1 MKTETLANNKYSY
14 LKKVFFLFFIA
25 LLSTIILT
33 ISAKIKVPFYPV
45 PMTMQTFVVAAIGI
59 LFGYKLGLTIISIYI
74 IEGLLGF
81 PVFAGT
87 PEKGIGYSYIIGPT
101 FGYLLGFFICVYLS
115 GRFEFKKSYFYN
127 FALLIISVSFIYCL
141 GAIWLGYLIG
151 WNKPI
156 FDLGVKPFLLAELFK
171 ILLLV
176 VILPQLLKVKS
187 KIKKII

>member
-1 MKTETLANNKYSY
+1 MKIEILADNKYAY
-14 LKKVFFLFFIA
+14 LKKIFFLFFIA
-25 LLSTIILT
+25 ILSTIVLT

-59 LFGYKLGLTIISIYI
+59 VFGYKLGLTIILIYI

-101 FGYLLGFFICVYLS
+101 FGYLLGFFACVYFS
-115 GRFEFKKSYFYN
+115 GKLEFKKNFFYN
-127 FALLIISVSFIYCL
+127 FTLLVISVSFIYCL
-141 GAIWLGYLIG
+141 GAIWLGYVIG
-151 WNKPI
+151 WDKPI
-156 FDLGVKPFLLAELFK
+156 FELGVKPFLLAELFK

-176 VILPQLLKVKS
+176 VILPQLLKAKS
-187 KIKKII
+187 KIKKVI

>member
-1 MKTETLANNKYSY
+1 MKIEILTDNKYAY
-14 LKKVFFLFFIA
+14 LKKIFFLFFIA
-25 LLSTIILT
+25 ILSTIVLT

-45 PMTMQTFVVAAIGI
+45 PMTMQTFVVTAIGI
-59 LFGYKLGLTIISIYI
+59 LFGYKLGLTIILIYI

-87 PEKGIGYSYIIGPT
+87 PEKGIGYNYIIGPT
-101 FGYLLGFFICVYLS
+101 FGYLLGFFACVYLS
-115 GRFEFKKSYFYN
+115 GKFEFKKNYFYN
-127 FALLIISVSFIYCL
+127 FALLVISVFVIYCL

-151 WNKPI
+151 WDKPI
-156 FDLGVKPFLLAELFK
+156 FALGVKPFLLAELFK

-176 VILPQLLKVKS
+176 VILPQLLVAKS

>member
-1 MKTETLANNKYSY
+1 MKIEILTDNKYAY
-14 LKKVFFLFFIA
+14 LKKFFFLFFIA

-33 ISAKIKVPFYPV
+33 TSAKIKVPFYPV

-59 LFGYKLGLTIISIYI
+59 LFGYKLGLTVILIYI

-87 PEKGIGYSYIIGPT
+87 PEKGIGYNYIIGPT
-101 FGYLLGFFICVYLS
+101 FGYLLGFFACVYLS
-115 GRFEFKKSYFYN
+115 GKFEFKKNYFYN
-127 FALLIISVSFIYCL
+127 FALLIISVSVIYCL

-151 WNKPI
+151 WDKPI
-156 FDLGVKPFLLAELFK
+156 FSLGVKPFLLAELFK

-176 VILPQLLKVKS
+176 VILPQLLRLKS

>member
-1 MKTETLANNKYSY
+1 MKIEILTDNKYAY
-14 LKKVFFLFFIA
+14 LKKIFFLFFIA
-25 LLSTIILT
+25 ILSTIVLT
-33 ISAKIKVPFYPV
+33 ISAKIIVPFYPV

-59 LFGYKLGLTIISIYI
+59 VFGYKLGLTIILIYI

-101 FGYLLGFFICVYLS
+101 FGYLLGFFACVYLS
-115 GRFEFKKSYFYN
+115 GKFDFKKNFFYN
-127 FALLIISVSFIYCL
+127 FTLLVISVSFIYCL
-141 GAIWLGYLIG
+141 GAIWLGYVIG
-151 WNKPI
+151 WDKPI

-176 VILPQLLKVKS
+176 VILPQLLKAKS
-187 KIKKII
+187 KIKKVI

>member
-1 MKTETLANNKYSY
+1 MKTETLAGNKYSY

-45 PMTMQTFVVAAIGI
+45 PMTMQTFVVATIGI

-87 PEKGIGYSYIIGPT
+87 PEKGIGYSYVIGPT

-127 FALLIISVSFIYCL
+127 FVLLVISVSFIYSL

-151 WNKPI
+151 WDNPI

>member
-1 MKTETLANNKYSY
+1 MKIEILTDNKYAY
-14 LKKVFFLFFIA
+14 LKKIFFLFFIA
-25 LLSTIILT
+25 ILSTIVLT

-59 LFGYKLGLTIISIYI
+59 VFGYKLGLTIILIYI

-87 PEKGIGYSYIIGPT
+87 SEKGIGYSYIIGPT
-101 FGYLLGFFICVYLS
+101 FGYLLGFFACVYLS
-115 GRFEFKKSYFYN
+115 GKFDFKKNFFYN
-127 FALLIISVSFIYCL
+127 FTLLVISVSFIYCL
-141 GAIWLGYLIG
+141 GAIWLGYVIG
-151 WNKPI
+151 WDKPI

-176 VILPQLLKVKS
+176 VILPQLLKAKS
-187 KIKKII
+187 KIKKVI

>member
-1 MKTETLANNKYSY
+1 MKIEILKDNKYAH
-14 LKKVFFLFFIA
+14 LKKIFFLFFIA
-25 LLSTIILT
+25 ILSTIVLT

-59 LFGYKLGLTIISIYI
+59 VFGYKLGLTIILIYI

-101 FGYLLGFFICVYLS
+101 FGYLLGFFACVYLS
-115 GRFEFKKSYFYN
+115 GKFEFKKNFFYN
-127 FALLIISVSFIYCL
+127 FTLLVISVSFIYCL
-141 GAIWLGYLIG
+141 GAIWLGYVIG
-151 WNKPI
+151 WDKPI

-176 VILPQLLKVKS
+176 VILPQLLKAKS
-187 KIKKII
+187 KIKKVI

>member
-1 MKTETLANNKYSY
+1 MKIEILADNKYAY
-14 LKKVFFLFFIA
+14 LKKIFFLFFIA
-25 LLSTIILT
+25 ILSTIVLT

-59 LFGYKLGLTIISIYI
+59 VFGYKLGLTIILIYI

-101 FGYLLGFFICVYLS
+101 FGYLLGFFACVYLS
-115 GRFEFKKSYFYN
+115 GKFEFKKNFFYN
-127 FALLIISVSFIYCL
+127 FTLLVISVSFIYCL
-141 GAIWLGYLIG
+141 GAIWLGYVIG
-151 WNKPI
+151 WDKPI

-176 VILPQLLKVKS
+176 VILPQLLKAKF